1 MPEIFRAYENPPASE
16 VGREV
21 HSEVVY
27 LTETETMAHG
37 KAGRP
42 KASDPKVYRYNFRL
56 TEEQETRFRQMLD
69 EAGMTENI
77 SKFILSRLFG

>member
-1 MPEIFRAYENPPASE
+1 
-16 VGREV
+16 
-21 HSEVVY
+21 
-27 LTETETMAHG
+27 MAHG

-56 TEEQETRFRQMLD
+56 TEELETRFRQMLN